1 MGPTETY
8 VGWYVAGS
16 ARESAT
22 QLVEVY
28 RGAMFVDTH
37 SHIQMQEYESDR
49 AATMDRAQTAGISL
63 MLAVGYHLEMSR
75 LAVEAAQ
82 RYPQVY
88 ASVGIHPHDATQ
100 YDDAAEKTLRT
111 LAKQPKVV
119 AIGEAGLDF
128 YRDRSP
134 RAVQAEAFRCQI
146 RLAKELDLP
155 LIVHDR
161 DAHQET
167 MQMLDAE
174 GSERVVLHCF
184 SGDFG
189 MADEAWRRGYYVS
202 IAGPITY
209 PKNEALRAVVRKA
222 KTDCLLLETDC
233 PYLPPQAFRGQR
245 SEPSHLLHTAQEV
258 ARLLNM
264 PLDELGRLT
273 TENAR
278 RLFRLPPLE

>member
-1 MGPTETY
+1 
-8 VGWYVAGS
+8 
-16 ARESAT
+16 
-22 QLVEVY
+22 
-28 RGAMFVDTH
+28 
-37 SHIQMQEYESDR
+37 
-49 AATMDRAQTAGISL
+49 MDRAQTAGVGL

-88 ASVGIHPHDATQ
+88 ATVGIHPHDAAQ
-100 YDDAAEKTLRT
+100 YDATAEEALRA
-111 LAKQPKVV
+111 LAKQPKTV

-134 RAVQAEAFRCQI
+134 RTVQAEAFRRQI

-161 DAHQET
+161 DAHQEA
-167 MQMLDAE
+167 MQMLEAE
-174 GSERVVLHCF
+174 GAERVVLHCF
-184 SGDFG
+184 SGDLA
-189 MADEAWRRGYYVS
+189 MAEEAWRRGYYLS
-202 IAGPITY
+202 IAGPVTY
-209 PKNEALRAVVRKA
+209 PKNEALREVVRKA
-222 KTDCLLLETDC
+222 RTDRLLLETDC

-264 PLDELGRLT
+264 PLPELGRLT